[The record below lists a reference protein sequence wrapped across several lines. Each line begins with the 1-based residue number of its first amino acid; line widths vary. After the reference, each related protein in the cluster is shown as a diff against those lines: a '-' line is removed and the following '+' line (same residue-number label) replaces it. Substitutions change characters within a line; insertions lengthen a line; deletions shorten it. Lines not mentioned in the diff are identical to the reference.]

1 MRNIAKTGLALC
13 GGLALTAASALAQD
27 SGPLIDLLV
36 KKGVVSDQ
44 EAEELRAELT
54 QEFAKT
60 SAGKLSLGSS
70 VQSFKLSGDVRI
82 RHQMETK
89 QTTGKTATDERTRER
104 FRFRLNGDAVLAKGW
119 TTGFAFETANAAD
132 SGNQTFTNSNDDYNI
147 YLARAYVGYAYNDNL
162 NFTLGKFKNPLYTTD
177 LAWDGDI
184 NPQGLTETYTFRF
197 DGKDKLEVRALQN
210 IMQDNDE
217 KNWGDAGN
225 DAWLFAQ
232 QLVYTKF
239 FGANSLIL
247 APGLTTYS
255 NANLG
260 TAMANETPFAGTSSK
275 LTMLTF
281 AGEYNFANVAGSGN
295 SIKAYFDSSYN
306 FDASSR
312 VSQVYN
318 VNTATHGKEAFAW
331 LLGVGYNH
339 GSGKAQGDYSVKVD
353 YRRSALGALDPNTSD
368 SDFGFGNLNQ
378 EGFKIGAS
386 YNIVDFASLNL
397 SYFYT
402 TAIKDNLFQKD
413 GKTTPT
419 VAKLDHSQ
427 ILQADLVV
435 KF

>member
-44 EAEELRAELT
+44 EAEELRAELS
-54 QEFAKT
+54 QEFANT

-70 VQSFKLSGDVRI
+70 VQSFKLSGDVRL

-89 QTTGKTATDERTRER
+89 QTTGKTTTDERTRER

-119 TTGFAFETANAAD
+119 TTGFALETANAAD
-132 SGNQTFTNSNDDYNI
+132 SGNQTFSNSNDDYSI
-147 YLARAYVGYAYNDNL
+147 YLARAYVGYSYN
-162 NFTLGKFKNPLYTTD
+162 NFNVTLGKFKNPLYTTD

-184 NPQGLTETYTFRF
+184 NPQGLTETYTFHF
-197 DGKDKLEVRALQN
+197 EGKDTLEVRALQN

-217 KNWGDAGN
+217 KNWGKTGN

-247 APGLTTYS
+247 APGFTTYS
-255 NANLG
+255 NADLG
-260 TAMANETPFAGTSSK
+260 TAMTNETPFAGVSNK
-275 LTMLTF
+275 LTMVTF
-281 AGEYNFANVAGSGN
+281 AGEYNFANIAGAGN
-295 SIKAYFDSSYN
+295 SVKAYFDSSYN
-306 FDASSR
+306 LEANSR
-312 VSQVYN
+312 VSQVYG
-318 VNTATHGKEAFAW
+318 VDTAQYGKEAFAW
-331 LLGVGYNH
+331 LVGVGYSH

-386 YNIVDFASLNL
+386 YNLVDFASINL

-402 TAIKDNLFQKD
+402 TAMQDNLFKKD
-413 GKTTPT
+413 GKTLPD